1 MKKYN
6 MGKYDLLVG
15 NNAVE
20 IFDYYKVD
28 SMHGLNKKDAKA
40 EEIDKKVGNGI
51 YIIGWTNYHPKDKKL
66 TMKAPYKPF
75 LFLNKRH
82 FTNTFRDITAVGHEA
97 MHMAILLFNWNIKD
111 REEEVVT
118 LSEEITN
125 KVVMK
130 LGLDKL
136 IKSKPKNKK

>member
-1 MKKYN
+1 

-82 FTNTFRDITAVGHEA
+82 FRNNFKDITIVMHEA
-97 MHMAILLFNWNIKD
+97 MHMAILLMNWNIKD
-111 REEEVVT
+111 KEENAVT
-118 LSEEITN
+118 LAEEIAN
-125 KVVMK
+125 KIVTTI
-130 LGLDKL
+130 GLDKS
-136 IKSKPKNKK
+136 IKPIQKVKKKK